1 MAYMRSTVAYGLFWV
16 NLILTAFILYFSIA
30 ANNSR
35 SSSYNYYSYHLR
47 GTKEKLLEKNP
58 NYFLEKET
66 QRELRNLSSTKYEL
80 IILYCDI
87 VAIFFVLLLM
97 ASFCISGNEC
107 CTPNQ
112 TTNENFAIGSC
123 YGTCVCCGECRGGGG
138 GGCKCDGDCGGDAGI
153 AILIIIVIL
162 LVFVAIYF
170 AVKACGK
177 HIARMFSAA
186 ALFILYLGMGFLG
199 VYSGSG
205 TFHYLITVFSV
216 IGAICN
222 FLAILLPNLTSCAVL
237 RYNLQNVQVVSPTI
251 VQPAAVQ
258 LIQQPY
264 VQPVT
269 PDINQ
274 NVIQAPPA
282 QPMNTVYMNPSP
294 GYDNNTYGNI
304 YEAPPVQQPNNYNQ
318 ANQVN
323 YQYPAQ
329 Q

>member
-16 NLILTAFILYFSIA
+16 NLILTSFLLYFSIA
-30 ANNSR
+30 AYNFGSD
-35 SSSYNYYSYHLR
+35 SYNYHSYHLR
-47 GTKEKLLEKNP
+47 GTKEKLLENNA

-66 QRELRNLSSTKYEL
+66 PKELRNLSSSKDVL
-80 IILYCDI
+80 IVLYIDI
-87 VAIFFVLLLM
+87 VAILFVLILM
-97 ASFCISGNEC
+97 SSFCVSGNEC

-123 YGTCVCCGECRGGGG
+123 YGTCICCGECRGGGG
-138 GGCKCDGDCGGDAGI
+138 DCKCEGSGDAGI

-162 LVFVAIYF
+162 LVFVIVYF

-177 HIARMFSAA
+177 HISRMFSAA
-186 ALFILYLGMGFLG
+186 ALFLCYLGMFAMGLYTG
-199 VYSGSG
+199 KG
-205 TFHYLITVFSV
+205 TYYYLIAVFSV
-216 IGAICN
+216 VGAICN
-222 FLAILLPNLTSCAVL
+222 FLAILLPNLTSCAIL
-237 RYNLQNVQVVSPTI
+237 RYNMTNVQIASPTI
-251 VQPAAVQ
+251 VQPATVQ

-264 VQPVT
+264 VQPAT

-282 QPMNTVYMNPSP
+282 QPMNTVYTNPSP

-318 ANQVN
+318 INQVN